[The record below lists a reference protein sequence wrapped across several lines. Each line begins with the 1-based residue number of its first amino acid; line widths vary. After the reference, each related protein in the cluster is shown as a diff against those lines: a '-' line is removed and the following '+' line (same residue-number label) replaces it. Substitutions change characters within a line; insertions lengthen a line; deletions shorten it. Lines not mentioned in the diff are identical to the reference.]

1 MDRKL
6 TILKLPKEFYKRN
19 VVDVAKELLGKI
31 IVKRVENIF
40 YEGKIVEVEAYS
52 SIGDKA
58 AHSYS
63 GKTKRNLTMFEEG
76 GHLYV
81 YFIYGNYFCCNIVTG
96 EKDDGSA
103 VLLRALEPLCGIEEL
118 IKNRFGNL
126 QLKDKYIKN
135 LTNGPGKLCQAF
147 DITKKEDG
155 TDLTGNKIFIRE
167 PENKEYF
174 KIGISKRIGIKKS
187 SELLW
192 RFYIEDNPF
201 VSR

>member
-31 IVKRVENIF
+31 IVKRVGNIF

-58 AHSYS
+58 AHSFN
-63 GKTKRNLTMFEEG
+63 GKTKRNKTMFEEG

-103 VLLRALEPLCGIEEL
+103 VLLRALEPLGGVEEL

-126 QLKDKYIKN
+126 QLNDKQIKN

-155 TDLTGNKIFIRE
+155 IDLTGNKIFIRE

-192 RFYIEDNPF
+192 RFYIKNNPF